1 MQNIS
6 SQVLQPFQSIFAN
19 RYLLLSTITTDI
31 RQKYAGS
38 VLGRAWFFIN
48 PLVFLGLYALVYI
61 YIYKINFS
69 GVSLSQYILYIFC
82 GVFTLQMFAEGLSSG
97 ATSLLQNKALI
108 SNSVFPAEL
117 IVVRSILA
125 SQVPGF
131 VSMCIAIFLSAM
143 IGRASLSM
151 LVVPYVLLMMVF
163 FLLGIGMLLAAFSL
177 IMRDIPEILK
187 FVNMVLLIV
196 SPIAYFIKDVPDL
209 LKAVIYFN
217 PLAYFMSPV
226 QSALVFSEIPKPTSI
241 IIMTVACLG
250 FFSLGHLFMV
260 RVKNIL
266 SDYAT

>member
-1 MQNIS
+1 MYNLS
-6 SQVLQPFQSIFAN
+6 HQVLDPFRSIFSN
-19 RYLLLSTITTDI
+19 RHLLLNTVATDI

-48 PLVFLGLYALVYI
+48 PLIFLGLYALVYI
-61 YIYKINFS
+61 YIYKLNFD
-69 GVSLSQYILYIFC
+69 GVNLRQYILYIFC

-117 IVVRSILA
+117 IVVRSIAA

-131 VSMCIAIFLSAM
+131 VSMMIAIVLSVAIGQASSAIFL
-143 IGRASLSM
+143 
-151 LVVPYVLLMMVF
+151 VPYVLIMMVF

-217 PLAYFMSPV
+217 PLAYFMAPV
-226 QSALVFSEIPKPTSI
+226 QSALVFSQVPKASSI
-241 IIMTVACLG
+241 VIMSIVCLG
-250 FFSLGHLFMV
+250 CFCLGHLFMV